1 MKEFTAI
8 LWEQRG
14 RVGIITLNRP
24 EKLNALGEDMIEGL
38 WYLTEQANA
47 NPNIGC
53 LILTG
58 AGRGFCS
65 GADQQN
71 MAQRSTEGFA
81 TKTVGAGIGPQLYHL
96 AELFGSS
103 KPIIAAINGAAIG
116 GGFTTALACDFRIG
130 SDRARVSARFVRVGL
145 QPEVGSTYLLP
156 QAVGLSHAMEM
167 FLSGRILDAE
177 DAYRRGIFNELV
189 PHDQLMDRA
198 MEIAEEI
205 AFNPMQQVQW
215 AKRLVQ
221 LNATNSNMRG
231 VLWSEEVIGE
241 ACLTTG
247 MPQEASKAFLERR
260 DPVFNSPVEAA
271 T

>member
-1 MKEFTAI
+1 MKEFTAV

-24 EKLNALGEDMIEGL
+24 EKLNALGEDMLEGL
-38 WYLTEQANA
+38 WYLVEQANA
-47 NPNIGC
+47 NPDVGC

-65 GADQQN
+65 GADQQ
-71 MAQRSTEGFA
+71 RRA
-81 TKTVGAGIGPQLYHL
+81 TTDFSAGRGTIGAGVGPNLYHL
-96 AELFGSS
+96 AELFTSA
-103 KPIIAAINGAAIG
+103 KPIIAAVNGPAVG
-116 GGFTTALACDFRIG
+116 GGFTMAMAADFRIG
-130 SDRARVSARFVRVGL
+130 TPNARVSARFVRMGL
-145 QPEVGSTYLLP
+145 QPEIGSTYLLP
-156 QAVGLSHAMEM
+156 QTVGLSHAMEL
-167 FLSGRILDAE
+167 FLTARIIDGE
-177 DAYRRGIFNELV
+177 DAYRRGLFNELV
-189 PHDQLMDRA
+189 SPDQLLDRA
-198 MEIAEEI
+198 IEIAEEI

-247 MPQEASKAFLERR
+247 MAQEASKAFLERR

>member
-1 MKEFTAI
+1 M
-8 LWEQRG
+8 L
-14 RVGIITLNRP
+14 
-24 EKLNALGEDMIEGL
+24 DGL
-38 WYLTEQANA
+38 WYLVEQANA
-47 NPNIGC
+47 NPNVGC

-65 GADQQN
+65 GADQQRR
-71 MAQRSTEGFA
+71 ASTDF
-81 TKTVGAGIGPQLYHL
+81 TVDRGITGAGVGPNLYHL
-96 AELFGSS
+96 AELFTSA
-103 KPIIAAINGAAIG
+103 KPIIAAVNGAAVG
-116 GGFTTALACDFRIG
+116 GGFTMAMAADFRIG
-130 SDRARVSARFVRVGL
+130 TPNARVSARFVRMGL
-145 QPEVGSTYLLP
+145 QPEIGSTYLLP
-156 QAVGLSHAMEM
+156 QTVGLSHAMEM
-167 FLSGRILDAE
+167 FLTARIIDGE
-177 DAYRRGIFNELV
+177 DAYRRGLFNELV
-189 PHDQLMDRA
+189 DPDQLMDRT

-247 MPQEASKAFLERR
+247 MPQVASKAFLEKR
-260 DPVFNSPVEAA
+260 DPIFNPAVEVAA